1 MSRSWTY
8 LKESRVL
15 YSTRR
20 SSGSDMGSTSDGE
33 VAMLSLVECRAGR
46 EAGRRLGLSIIVDS
60 NFPAKRPR
68 RRLYGHDLTVS
79 TTNITLEHTKQPFAI
94 DSSNGSSRRRT
105 TRRKRHQSTK
115 RQTTRTR
122 IHTALQ
128 PAHSAPRT
136 AHHPRNHHPPLRYN
150 DNTRKLIPSN
160 ASRLLRLRSAR
171 SVQPQP
177 AAEHPDLFD
186 HPYSGLHAAPGEVAC
201 EEDRPRMLRW

>member
-68 RRLYGHDLTVS
+68 RRLHGHDLTC
-79 TTNITLEHTKQPFAI
+79 IDLEHHTRASQQPFAI

-105 TRRKRHQSTK
+105 TRRQRHQPIK

-136 AHHPRNHHPPLRYN
+136 AHHPRNHHTPLRHN
-150 DNTRKLIPSN
+150 DNTRKLLPSN
-160 ASRLLRLRSAR
+160 SSRLLRLRPAR
-171 SVQPQP
+171 SVQP
-177 AAEHPDLFD
+177 
-186 HPYSGLHAAPGEVAC
+186 
-201 EEDRPRMLRW
+201 